1 MVSSNFSHTFKRYI
15 FINNVV
21 SYTLSSII
29 LFLYLTF
36 ILIIGFY
43 PNLFQIYLFNGSVT
57 LGIAFGLFIII
68 FSIFLTLIY
77 VVISNLY
84 LDKLKNLN
92 EFFFFFS
99 F

>member
-1 MVSSNFSHTFKRYI
+1 MKFSKIILKLKLLQSIYNYLKKARYNLAFLKNMVSSNFSHTFKRYI

-57 LGIAFGLFIII
+57 LGLH
-68 FSIFLTLIY
+68 
-77 VVISNLY
+77 
-84 LDKLKNLN
+84 LDYSL
-92 EFFFFFS
+92 
-99 F
+99 